1 MSMRKILLGGGL
13 LVAVWIAF
21 YADKTPDGDIVE
33 AAAPNAKKVQAPSQA
48 IAVVNKSPDAK
59 TKMQAANQVQ
69 TIAAVIDRKQLIAAD
84 YKGNE
89 NFFGT
94 QSWTPPPPPAAKP
107 PPPPPPTAPP
117 LPFRYLGKKT
127 DDGQMEVYLSSG
139 DRTFIVQEKTIIENI
154 YRVDAIKPTLMS
166 ITYLPLNQ
174 VQTLQ
179 IGSAD

>member
-1 MSMRKILLGGGL
+1 MNPRKILLGGGL
-13 LVAVWIAF
+13 LVAVWVAF
-21 YADKTPDGDIVE
+21 YADKTPDSDIVE
-33 AAAPNAKKVQAPSQA
+33 AVTPAKRVQVVQTSPTATKV
-48 IAVVNKSPDAK
+48 VDAK
-59 TKMQAANQVQ
+59 AKMPSANQVQ
-69 TIAAVIDRKQLIAAD
+69 EIATIVDRKQLIAGD

-89 NFFGT
+89 SFFGT
-94 QSWTPPPPPAAKP
+94 QNWTPPPPPAAKP

-154 YRVDAIKPTLMS
+154 YRVDAIKPTMMS

>member
-1 MSMRKILLGGGL
+1 MSPRKILLSVCL
-13 LVAVWIAF
+13 AVAAWLAMF
-21 YADKTPDGDIVE
+21 ADKTPDADVVE
-33 AAAPNAKKVQAPSQA
+33 AVTPVKKTQVPQTNLAGTRAVNANAKLPVASQ
-48 IAVVNKSPDAK
+48 VP
-59 TKMQAANQVQ
+59 
-69 TIAAVIDRKQLIAAD
+69 TIAAVIDRKQLIAAG
-84 YKGNE
+84 YKVNG
-89 NFFGT
+89 NFFDA

-127 DDGQMEVYLSSG
+127 DDGHIEVYLSSG

-154 YRVDAIKPTLMS
+154 YRVDAIKPTMMS

-179 IGSAD
+179 IGSTD

>member
-1 MSMRKILLGGGL
+1 MNARKILLGVC
-13 LVAVWIAF
+13 LVVAAWLALF
-21 YADKTPDGDIVE
+21 ADKTPDADVVE
-33 AAAPNAKKVQAPSQA
+33 AVTPAKKTQVTQTNLASTKPVGANAKLP
-48 IAVVNKSPDAK
+48 
-59 TKMQAANQVQ
+59 AASQVQ

-84 YKGNE
+84 YKANG
-89 NFFGT
+89 NFFDA
-94 QSWTPPPPPAAKP
+94 QSWTPPPPPTAKP

-127 DDGQMEVYLSSG
+127 DDGQIEVYLSSG

-154 YRVDAIKPTLMS
+154 YRVDAIKPTMMS

-179 IGSAD
+179 IGSTD

>member
-1 MSMRKILLGGGL
+1 MSPRKILLGVCL
-13 LVAVWIAF
+13 AVAAWLALF
-21 YADKTPDGDIVE
+21 ADKTPDADVVE
-33 AAAPNAKKVQAPSQA
+33 AVTPAKKTQVTQTNLASTKVVNANAKLPAVSQ
-48 IAVVNKSPDAK
+48 VL
-59 TKMQAANQVQ
+59 

-84 YKGNE
+84 YKANG
-89 NFFGT
+89 NFFDA

-127 DDGQMEVYLSSG
+127 DDGQIEVYLSSG

-154 YRVDAIKPTLMS
+154 YRVDAIKQSMMS

-179 IGSAD
+179 IGSTD

>member
-1 MSMRKILLGGGL
+1 MSPRKILLGVGL
-13 LVAVWIAF
+13 AVAAWLALF
-21 YADKTPDGDIVE
+21 ADKTPEADVVE
-33 AAAPNAKKVQAPSQA
+33 AVTPAKKTQLAQPNLA
-48 IAVVNKSPDAK
+48 ATRAVNVSAK
-59 TKMQAANQVQ
+59 QPAASQVQ
-69 TIAAVIDRKQLIAAD
+69 TVAAVIDRKQLIAAD
-84 YKGNE
+84 YKANG
-89 NFFGT
+89 NFFDA

-117 LPFRYLGKKT
+117 LPFRYLGKKA
-127 DDGQMEVYLSSG
+127 DDGQVEVYLSSG

-154 YRVDAIKPTLMS
+154 YRVDSIKPTMMS